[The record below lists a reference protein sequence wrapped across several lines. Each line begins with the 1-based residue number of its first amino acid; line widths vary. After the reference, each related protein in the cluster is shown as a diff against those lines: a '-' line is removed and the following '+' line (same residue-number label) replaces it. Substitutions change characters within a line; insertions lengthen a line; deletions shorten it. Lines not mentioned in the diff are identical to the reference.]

1 MTDKDKI
8 KELHAAIA
16 ADLAPQV
23 ETDEIRNR
31 FAQHIKVA
39 VGLLKDKTDMEFLK
53 ILGIDDFVS
62 GIILRRQ
69 WIEGKSIPAGYRFYL
84 FNLNS
89 YLESLLNSYYLVS
102 VFSNNPSTWKTFKTE
117 NFEKAIEFLKKEK
130 LTAPSS
136 SVFHLEKIVGGVV
149 EIGIRNLLMKFKTFI
164 AVEEPQPIN
173 LKEAKYGKS

>member
-16 ADLAPQV
+16 ADLAPQA

-39 VGLLKDKTDMEFLK
+39 VGLLKDKTDLEFVK

-69 WIEGKSIPAGYRFYL
+69 WMEGKNIPVCYRFYL
-84 FNLNS
+84 FNLNL
-89 YLESLLNSYYLVS
+89 YLESLLNSCYLVS
-102 VFSNNPSTWKTFKTE
+102 VFSNNPSTWKTTRTE
-117 NFEKAIEFLKKEK
+117 NLSKAIEFLIKEK
-130 LTAPSS
+130 ETAPFSS
-136 SVFHLEKIVGGVV
+136 MFHIEKIVNGVV
-149 EIGIRNLLMKFKTFI
+149 EIGTRDLLM
-164 AVEEPQPIN
+164 N
-173 LKEAKYGKS
+173 LKEAKYGNS

>member
-39 VGLLKDKTDMEFLK
+39 VGLLKDKTDLEFVK
-53 ILGIDDFVS
+53 TLGIDDFVS

-69 WIEGKSIPAGYRFYL
+69 WMEGKNIPVCYRFYL
-84 FNLNS
+84 FNLNL

-102 VFSNNPSTWKTFKTE
+102 VFSNNPSTWKTTRTE
-117 NFEKAIEFLKKEK
+117 NLSKAIEFLKKEK
-130 LTAPSS
+130 LTSPSS
-136 SVFHLEKIVGGVV
+136 SIFHIEKIINGIV
-149 EIGIRNLLMKFKTFI
+149 EIGTRDLL
-164 AVEEPQPIN
+164 IN
-173 LKEAKYGKS
+173 LEQ

>member
-1 MTDKDKI
+1 MIDKDKI

-39 VGLLKDKTDMEFLK
+39 VGLLKDKTDLEFLK

-69 WIEGKSIPAGYRFYL
+69 WMEGKNTPVCYRFYL
-84 FNLNS
+84 FNLNL
-89 YLESLLNSYYLVS
+89 YFESLLNCYYLVS
-102 VFSNNPSTWKTFKTE
+102 VFSNNPSTWKTTRTE
-117 NFEKAIEFLKKEK
+117 NLSKAIEFLMKEK
-130 LTAPSS
+130 ETAPFSS
-136 SVFHLEKIVGGVV
+136 IFHIEKVVNGVV
-149 EIGIRNLLMKFKTFI
+149 EIGTRDLLM
-164 AVEEPQPIN
+164 N
-173 LKEAKYGKS
+173 LKEAKYGNS

>member
-31 FAQHIKVA
+31 FGQHIKCA
-39 VGLLKDKTDMEFLK
+39 LELLPETTHQELLKL
-53 ILGIDDFVS
+53 LGVEDFVS
-62 GIILRRQ
+62 GFTLSKR
-69 WIEGKSIPAGYRFYL
+69 WSEGKNIPVYYRFCL

-102 VFSNNPSTWKTFKTE
+102 VFQIIRRHGKPSEQKIFPKQL
-117 NFEKAIEFLKKEK
+117 NFL
-130 LTAPSS
+130 
-136 SVFHLEKIVGGVV
+136 
-149 EIGIRNLLMKFKTFI
+149 
-164 AVEEPQPIN
+164 
-173 LKEAKYGKS
+173 